1 MAPPKKKTKGTQ
13 QTTLGSYS
21 GKSRPVI
28 GFFFLVIGI
37 LLLLSLIIF
46 DLDKSSFKKV
56 PFDLP
61 SGSSSGSSDFVVG
74 VFGEYIAFG
83 SLWMFG
89 FSAWILALICFW
101 LSYINL
107 FKKSH
112 FLKWP
117 QILSIFAYLISVSV
131 LGTLIQDI
139 FFEGRETQIHN
150 DWSYAQGLGGIVGD
164 VIYTQGLRIWLG
176 PLGTSIVAIATLLV
190 SLGLLLT
197 PDLSNSRERLKAW
210 WAGKKERSAE
220 RKLKRKEEKARK
232 KEEAAAAKAI
242 KDKEAAFA
250 VEEIKKPKPGSKFRL
265 REQEDEESEL
275 ESIELEDVEDLI
287 IPQAFNEG
295 APVEK
300 TVSTQ
305 IKPKDAGFSKNTEP
319 EAPLKIVASSVTP
332 KATRKALPK
341 KRGSYIF
348 PTLALL
354 QDPPE
359 KDHELDASEHEATA
373 RKLVET
379 LANFKVKVTMGE
391 VHTGPVITRY
401 EVHPAPGVKVGKIL
415 GLENDIA
422 LGLKALAV
430 RIQAP
435 VPGKGTVGIEVPN
448 KKPDAVYLRD
458 IIESEAWA
466 KSKAEIPIA
475 LGKEVSGRP
484 LIADLTKMPHLL
496 VAGATGSGKTVCIN
510 TIIASLVY
518 HSSPE
523 DVRFIMVDPKI
534 VEMQVYNDLPHMMI
548 PVVTDPKKVPGALK
562 WLLAEMERR
571 YQIFAK
577 MGVRNIAGF
586 NDGQKKKRKEADERK
601 AQSAIDEMAGDDL
614 LGMDN
619 IPDPEAPEI
628 EVPRDEDVL
637 IPEKFPYIVCIIDE
651 LADLMMVAQQDVE
664 SGIARLAQLAR
675 AAGIHLIIA
684 TQRPSVNVITG
695 IIKANLPSR
704 IAFQVSSKVDSR
716 TILDEGGAE
725 QLIGRGDM
733 LFNPPGSGKLLR
745 SQGCFVSDEEINNIV
760 EFLKQNGPPQFVE
773 EVQRQI
779 ELEDDDIAD
788 LQEEEDDL
796 FPDAIEVLRST
807 GRASTSMLQRRL
819 KIGYNRAARI
829 MDLMEARGIV
839 GPDNGSKP
847 RDILMDL
854 ENL

>member
-1 MAPPKKKTKGTQ
+1 MAPPKKQTKGTSK
-13 QTTLGSYS
+13 TTLGSYS
-21 GKSRPVI
+21 GKSRPI
-28 GFFFLVIGI
+28 TGFFFLVIGTLMLI
-37 LLLLSLIIF
+37 SLIIF
-46 DLDKSSFKKV
+46 DLDNSSFKEV
-56 PFDLP
+56 PFGLP
-61 SGSSSGSSDFVVG
+61 PSENASSEFVVG
-74 VFGEYIAFG
+74 VFGEYIAFY
-83 SLWMFG
+83 SLLMFG
-89 FSAWILALICFW
+89 FSAWVISFFCFW
-101 LSYINL
+101 LSYLSL

-117 QILSIFAYLISVSV
+117 QILAIFAYTFSVSA
-131 LGTLIQDI
+131 LGALIQDS
-139 FFEGRETQIHN
+139 FFQGREVEIHN
-150 DWSYAQGLGGIVGD
+150 DWSYAEGLGGLVGN
-164 VIYTQGLRIWLG
+164 VFYTHGMRTWFG
-176 PLGTSIVAIATLLV
+176 PVGTSIVLAATLLL
-190 SLGLLLT
+190 SLILLFTSDFSHIL
-197 PDLSNSRERLKAW
+197 
-210 WAGKKERSAE
+210 ERSQIWLIDYREKAAQ
-220 RKLKRKEEKARK
+220 RRLKRKEEKARR
-232 KEEAAAAKAI
+232 KEEALNNLAG
-242 KDKEAAFA
+242 EASTAET
-250 VEEIKKPKPGSKFRL
+250 VKPTTAKFRL
-265 REQEDEESEL
+265 REEDEEESIL
-275 ESIELEDVEDLI
+275 ESIELEDVEDFI
-287 IPQAFNEG
+287 VPKTSDPAT
-295 APVEK
+295 PVEK
-300 TVSTQ
+300 GKSLQ
-305 IKPKDAGFSKNTEP
+305 IRVHGEGFSKK
-319 EAPLKIVASSVTP
+319 EAPDTPLKIVATQ
-332 KATRKALPK
+332 AMRKALK
-341 KRGSYIF
+341 KSVPQKQGNYIF

-354 QDPPE
+354 KDPPE
-359 KDHELDASEHEATA
+359 KDHALDKSEHEATA
-373 RKLVET
+373 AALIQT
-379 LANFKVKVTMGE
+379 LANFKVSVRMGE

-448 KKPDAVYLRD
+448 KRPEAVYLRD
-458 IIESEAWA
+458 IIESEDWEN
-466 KSKAEIPIA
+466 STAEIPIA

-523 DVRFIMVDPKI
+523 DIRFIMVDPKI
-534 VEMQVYNDLPHMMI
+534 VEMQVFNDLPHMMI

-562 WLLAEMERR
+562 WLIAEMERR

-577 MGVRNIAGF
+577 LGVRNIAGF
-586 NDGQKKKRKEADERK
+586 NDKQKQSRKEASERK
-601 AQSAIDEMAGDDL
+601 AQSAIDRMAGEDL
-614 LGMDN
+614 LGMDD
-619 IPDPEAPEI
+619 IPEAEAPYI
-628 EVPRDEDVL
+628 EVPRDDNVL

-664 SGIARLAQLAR
+664 VGIARLAQLAR

-779 ELEDDDIAD
+779 ELEDGEDIGE

-796 FPDAIEVLRST
+796 FPAAIDVLRGT